1 MPVPLHAVFGAL
13 SDPTRMAI
21 VERLVREGET
31 SAGDLAQPFA
41 MSKPAISRHL
51 RVLENNGLIEK
62 RIERQFRMCRIRP
75 EAVESISNW
84 IDEQRKFWNVSFD
97 RLDEILTEKAMK

>member
-1 MPVPLHAVFGAL
+1 MPVPLHSVFGAL

-21 VERLVREGET
+21 VERLVREGEI
-31 SAGDLAQPFA
+31 SAGDIADPFA

-51 RVLENNGLIEK
+51 RVLEISGLVEK
-62 RIERQFRMCRIRP
+62 RIERQFRMFRIRP

-84 IDEQRKFWNVSFD
+84 IEEQQKFWNVSFV
-97 RLDEILTEKAMK
+97 RLEKILDKKAMK